1 MNQITTFINKL
12 NASGIPLPLIRLN
25 GKPTFTGTMA
35 FISFN
40 TALLGQ
46 IGKVTKLLGEV
57 DLTQANY
64 LFLICLGAYLGR
76 RFQGDGKT
84 ASLTDSTDVNKE

>member
-1 MNQITTFINKL
+1 MNKITAFIEKL
-12 NASGIPLPLIRLN
+12 NASGIPLPLIKLN

-46 IGKVTKLLGEV
+46 VGKISKILGEV